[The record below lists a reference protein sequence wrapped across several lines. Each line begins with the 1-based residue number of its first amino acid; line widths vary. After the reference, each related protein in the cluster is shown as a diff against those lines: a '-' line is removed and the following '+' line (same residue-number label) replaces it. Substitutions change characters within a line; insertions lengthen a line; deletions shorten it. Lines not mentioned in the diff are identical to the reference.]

1 MIIAKG
7 SNTISEESEE
17 RLLALAQ
24 MMEKTCDAVEAQ
36 KAREEEAGKVR
47 QQREAME
54 AKVYV

>member
-7 SNTISEESEE
+7 SLSEESEE

-47 QQREAME
+47 QQLHGVREVA
-54 AKVYV
+54 V

>member
-7 SNTISEESEE
+7 SLSEESEE